1 MKNIKKRKS
10 QSKTAMISITF
21 VVGILFLG
29 MMGKSLNLQKQLS
42 SYDSQISDLDS
53 QIEDEEGRTT
63 EIDDLKEYMETD
75 EYAEETAREK
85 LGLVKENEI
94 VFKEGEDNSQ
104 KESSQDTESSQDSN
118 DPSGRKRRRIKRKIL
133 S

>member
-42 SYDSQISDLDS
+42 SYDSQISDMDS
-53 QIEDEEGRTT
+53 PIEYEEGRTT

-94 VFKEGEDNSQ
+94 VFKEGEDNLQ

-118 DPSGRKRRRIKRKIL
+118 DPSQDESAEG
-133 S
+133 

>member
-1 MKNIKKRKS
+1 MV
-10 QSKTAMISITF
+10 SITF

-29 MMGKSLNLQKQLS
+29 MMGKSMNLQNQLS
-42 SYDSQISDLDS
+42 SYDSQISDLDR
-53 QIEDEEGRTT
+53 QIEEEEGRTT

-75 EYAEETAREK
+75 GYVEETAREK

-94 VFKEGEDNSQ
+94 VFKEGEEAQQGRILRTQRAPRTVIRLRMKVQ
-104 KESSQDTESSQDSN
+104 KDKK
-118 DPSGRKRRRIKRKIL
+118 GIL

>member
-94 VFKEGEDNSQ
+94 VFKEGEDNLQ
-104 KESSQDTESSQDSN
+104 KESSQDTESSQDNN
-118 DPSGRKRRRIKRKIL
+118 DPSQDESAEG
-133 S
+133 

>member
-10 QSKTAMISITF
+10 QSKTAMVSITF

-29 MMGKSLNLQKQLS
+29 MMGKSMNLQNQLF
-42 SYDSQISDLDS
+42 SYDSQISDLDR
-53 QIEDEEGRTT
+53 QIEEEEGRTT

-75 EYAEETAREK
+75 GYVEETAREK

-94 VFKEGEDNSQ
+94 VFKEGEEAQQGENSQ
-104 KESSQDTESSQDSN
+104 DAESSQNSNSSQNESTE
-118 DPSGRKRRRIKRKIL
+118 G
-133 S
+133 

>member
-85 LGLVKENEI
+85 LGLVKENDI
-94 VFKEGEDNSQ
+94 VFKEGEDNLQ

-118 DPSGRKRRRIKRKIL
+118 DPSQDESAEG
-133 S
+133 

>member
-42 SYDSQISDLDS
+42 SYDSQISDLDR

-94 VFKEGEDNSQ
+94 VFKEGEDTQ
-104 KESSQDTESSQDSN
+104 EESSQDGETSQDSGSSQDEKAE
-118 DPSGRKRRRIKRKIL
+118 G
-133 S
+133 